1 VIRIFGKEVGQVRV
15 GSKGGPVE
23 DDRDDPLD
31 VHLRSLRADG
41 TGDCPGGRHLEDGLQ
56 VEALRQKSLKHG
68 SKEFLRKCYEKK
80 TSYNA
85 DEVETDH
92 NLN

>member
-1 VIRIFGKEVGQVRV
+1 
-15 GSKGGPVE
+15 
-23 DDRDDPLD
+23 
-31 VHLRSLRADG
+31 
-41 TGDCPGGRHLEDGLQ
+41 
-56 VEALRQKSLKHG
+56 LKHG
-68 SKEFLRKCYEKK
+68 SKEFLRKCFEKK